1 MAKQTAV
8 EWFKTPKTLSEIYQ
22 QTGMIFSFISSPEN
36 GSKMCHG
43 WVKCRDFL
51 HDAVLSQLTNSSC
64 SIYGFT
70 FNPDINP
77 IIDIRR
83 MRMIVSKDGL
93 KVDDVDK
100 FRTKMQSGLKLVNHF
115 EQYARVSLSK
125 LQELNPKG
133 SNKESVF
140 LFIGPR
146 MWMTSPFLISM
157 YSFLI
162 RLGDKNIEFETVED
176 LKNQFKFLYD
186 KYIDGKLTDNDANY
200 LGSNWDKMHLII
212 KNRTKLFPKKNGM
225 HDIFYAGF
233 RTESF
238 HNSGG
243 IRSLSL
249 FQTPDIDLN
258 NRIKELIAYE
268 KTANKN

>member
-1 MAKQTAV
+1 MAKQITV
-8 EWFKTPKTLSEIYQ
+8 EWFKAPRKLSEIYQ
-22 QTGMIFSFISSPEN
+22 QTGMIFSFVSSPEN
-36 GSKMCHG
+36 GSQMCHE

-51 HDAVLSQLTNSSC
+51 HDAVLAQLTNSPC
-64 SIYGFT
+64 SVYGFT
-70 FNPDINP
+70 FNPDLNP
-77 IIDIRR
+77 KVDMKR

-93 KVDDVDK
+93 KALDVDN
-100 FRTKMQSGLKLVNHF
+100 FRTKMQSGLKLLNHF
-115 EQYARVSLSK
+115 EKYARVSLSK

-140 LFIGPR
+140 LFIGPH

-176 LKNQFKFLYD
+176 LKNQFKILYD
-186 KYIDGKLTDNDANY
+186 NYISGKLSDNDANY
-200 LGSNWDKMHLII
+200 IGNSWNKLHLFI
-212 KNRTKLFPKKNGM
+212 KNRIKLFPKKNGV

-243 IRSLSL
+243 IRSLAL
-249 FQTPDIDLN
+249 FQTPDTDLN
-258 NRIKELIAYE
+258 KRIEELVTNE